1 MPVESL
7 TKGILRLNVIGTN
20 GYLRHYRIHLDSWD
34 DLHSIKIPYF
44 NEQIEVSVQIEC
56 VDFVGDD
63 PRELSQAYI
72 RVAQLERELT
82 DMSNDMAML
91 KDEVRRLN
99 KERQDV
105 LSSATLDELIT
116 YLVRYDANSVF
127 EVLLSEFAV
136 SWAGDNYDS

>member
-1 MPVESL
+1 MPLESL
-7 TKGILRLNVIGTN
+7 TKGIVRVNVIGTN

-72 RVAQLERELT
+72 RIAQLERQLT
-82 DMSNDMAML
+82 EMSNAMSRL
-91 KDEVRRLN
+91 KDELKRLN
-99 KERQDV
+99 KDRQDV
-105 LSSATLDELIT
+105 LSSATLDELVT
-116 YLVRYDANSVF
+116 FLLRYDANSVF
-127 EVLLSEFAV
+127 ESLLSEVAL
-136 SWAGDNYDS
+136 SWKGDDHDS